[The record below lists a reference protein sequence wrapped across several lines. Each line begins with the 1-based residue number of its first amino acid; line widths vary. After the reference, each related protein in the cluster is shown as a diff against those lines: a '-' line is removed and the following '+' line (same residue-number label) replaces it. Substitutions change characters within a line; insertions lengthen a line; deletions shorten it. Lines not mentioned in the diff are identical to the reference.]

1 MNQFANLESSTI
13 LENLRQVLEQEALAL
28 GNCAGQ
34 LDERHVHV
42 VRAILACAGKVVVTG
57 LGKSGLVGRKIVAT
71 LTSTGTPAVFLHAAE
86 ALHGDL
92 GIVSSQDLVW
102 AISKSGEQGELQAM
116 MPAVRRIGAK
126 VIAMTANLDS
136 TLAQAGEFHL
146 HLPMDREACPHDLA
160 PTVSSTLSLALG
172 DAIAMAVM
180 RARGFRSEDFALFH
194 PGGKLGR
201 RLLLQVQDLM
211 LPVEHCPLLPV
222 SSSFEQMLAA
232 LTGYGIGLV
241 MFGESNRLAGI
252 LTDGDVRRLL
262 AKEKANVF
270 GITAEQ
276 AMIRRPFVLS
286 AAQRAYDALEAMENH
301 KPPLN
306 VAPVGDVD
314 GRIVGAVRLHD
325 LLQAG

>member
-1 MNQFANLESSTI
+1 MVRLNSATI
-13 LENLRQVLEQEALAL
+13 LDNLRQVLEQEALAL
-28 GNCAGQ
+28 SASAPL
-34 LDERHVHV
+34 LDEHYIQV
-42 VRAILACAGKVVVTG
+42 VQAILACEGKIIVTG

-71 LTSTGTPAVFLHAAE
+71 LTSTGSPAVFLHAAE

-92 GIVSSQDLVW
+92 GIVAAPDLVW
-102 AISKSGEQGELQAM
+102 AISKSGE
-116 MPAVRRIGAK
+116 R
-126 VIAMTANLDS
+126 VIAMTANRES
-136 TLAQAGEFHL
+136 TLAKSADFVL

-160 PTVSSTLSLALG
+160 PTVSSTLSMALG

-201 RLLLQVQDLM
+201 RLLLRVSDVM
-211 LPVEHCPLLPV
+211 VPVSKCALLPEQ
-222 SSSFEQMLAA
+222 SSFEQLLGA

-241 MFGESNRLAGI
+241 MFGQSDQLAGI

-262 AKEKANVF
+262 AKEKAGVF
-270 GITAEQ
+270 SVTAAS
-276 AMIRRPFVLS
+276 AMIRKPFVLQAS
-286 AAQRAYDALEAMENH
+286 QRAYDALEAMETH
-301 KPPLN
+301 TPPLN
-306 VAPVGDVD
+306 VAPVIDVN

>member
-1 MNQFANLESSTI
+1 MNQFANLASATI
-13 LENLRQVLEQEALAL
+13 LEDLRQVLDQEALAL
-28 GNCAGQ
+28 RNSAQQ
-34 LDERHVHV
+34 LDESYAQV
-42 VRAILACAGKVVVTG
+42 VRAVLGCAGKVVITG

-92 GIVSSQDLVW
+92 GIVSAQDLVW
-102 AISKSGEQGELQAM
+102 AISKSGEQAELQAM

-126 VIAMTANLDS
+126 VIGMTANLES
-136 TLAQAGEFHL
+136 TLAKSSDYL
-146 HLPMDREACPHDLA
+146 LYLPMDREACPHDLA

-201 RLLLQVQDLM
+201 RLLLQVQDVM
-211 LPVEHCPLLPV
+211 VPIARCKLLPV
-222 SSSFEQMLAA
+222 SSSFEQMLSA

-241 MFGESNRLAGI
+241 MFGEDRRLAGI

-262 AKEKANVF
+262 AREKANVF
-270 GITAEQ
+270 GISANL
-276 AMIRRPFVLS
+276 AMVQRPYVLS
-286 AAQRAYDALEAMENH
+286 ATQRAYDALEAMENH
-301 KPPLN
+301 QPPLN
-306 VAPVGDVD
+306 VAPVCDVD

>member
-1 MNQFANLESSTI
+1 LNSATI
-13 LENLRQVLEQEALAL
+13 LDNLRQVLEQEALAL
-28 GNCAGQ
+28 SSSAYL
-34 LDERHVHV
+34 LDEQYADV
-42 VRAILACAGKVVVTG
+42 VRAMLACEGKVIVTG

-92 GIVSSQDLVW
+92 GIVAAPDLVW
-102 AISKSGEQGELQAM
+102 AISKSGEQTELQAM
-116 MPAVRRIGAK
+116 LPAVRRIGAR
-126 VIAMTANLDS
+126 VIAMTANRES
-136 TLAQAGEFHL
+136 TLAKSADFVL

-160 PTVSSTLSLALG
+160 PTVSSTLSMALG

-201 RLLLQVQDLM
+201 RLLLRVSDVM
-211 LPVEHCPLLPV
+211 VPV
-222 SSSFEQMLAA
+222 SKCELLSPDSGFEQLLSA

-241 MFGESNRLAGI
+241 MFGSNYQLAGI

-262 AKEKANVF
+262 AREKAGVF
-270 GITAEQ
+270 SVTAVS
-276 AMIRRPFVLS
+276 AMIRTPFVLQ
-286 AAQRAYDALEAMENH
+286 ADQRAYDALEAMETH
-301 KPPLN
+301 SPPLN
-306 VAPVGDVD
+306 VAPVCDVN